1 MARVKISKST
11 DQLMQIREY
20 ARRCFGEFF
29 GNDGDGLV
37 FGFTCNGHARL
48 FAKKVS
54 NHGVN
59 AVLFAVS

>member
-1 MARVKISKST
+1 MARVKIQKT
-11 DQLMQIREY
+11 EQLMQVRQD

-37 FGFTCNGHARL
+37 FGFTCTGQARL

-59 AVLFAVS
+59 AVLYDVH